1 MTRRSRSPK
10 PQLRAAEGCWRT
22 VMRYSE
28 VGDRIAGGI
37 GALLFPLSELRRLE
51 MLIDLASCLGDALLM
66 LGGGLCGRTEAGR
79 PLGAEEYGGCDIL
92 LCGCVVS

>member
-28 VGDRIAGGI
+28 LGARTAGAMA
-37 GALLFPLSELRRLE
+37 ALPLPLSELNRLE
-51 MLIDLASCLGDALLM
+51 MAIDLASCLGEVLLM
-66 LGGGLCGRTEAGR
+66 LGGGLCGSTDDGR
-79 PLGAEEYGGCDIL
+79 PLGVEEYGG
-92 LCGCVVS
+92 